1 MTFQLDATL
10 AADTH
15 PILELLLCTALL
27 MNDQRFP
34 WLILVPRIEN
44 ARDLMDLS
52 RADRQTLSDEIDT
65 VSRALRDQASE
76 EAPVDKMNVAS
87 LGNMVPQLHI
97 HIIARRTA
105 DAAWPRPVWNEGT
118 AVPYDPAALRERVT
132 TLKTRLALPDSRE
145 IGI

>member
-1 MTFQLDATL
+1 MTFRLNATL

-15 PILELLLCTALL
+15 PVIDLPLSTALL
-27 MNDQRFP
+27 MNDSRFP

-44 ARDLMDLS
+44 ARDLIDLS
-52 RADRQTLSDEIDT
+52 RKERDALWPEIDAAT
-65 VSRALRDQASE
+65 RALKHHAEEHAS
-76 EAPVDKMNVAS
+76 VDKMNVAS

-97 HIIARRTA
+97 HIIARRTS

-118 AVPYDPAALRERVT
+118 AVPYEPTTRDQIVAAVKARLTLPAE
-132 TLKTRLALPDSRE
+132 PE